1 MTGLVLTT
9 ASTIQCPHGGLAT
22 LLTSNT
28 QVKVDGA
35 AALLVSDTHSVVGC
49 PFMIGTKPSP
59 CIQITW
65 TLGALKL
72 KVGGTAVLVKN
83 SIGKCLS
90 AENAPQG
97 VALKVSVQS
106 KAKSG

>member
-9 ASTIQCPHGGLAT
+9 ASAIQCPHGGRAT

-35 AALLVSDTHSVVGC
+35 LALLVSDTHPIVGC

-59 CIQITW
+59 CIKITW
-65 TLGALKL
+65 SAGARQLTA
-72 KVGGTAVLVKN
+72 GGTAVLVKN

-90 AENAPQG
+90 AESAPQG
-97 VALKVSVQS
+97 VALKVSVQP